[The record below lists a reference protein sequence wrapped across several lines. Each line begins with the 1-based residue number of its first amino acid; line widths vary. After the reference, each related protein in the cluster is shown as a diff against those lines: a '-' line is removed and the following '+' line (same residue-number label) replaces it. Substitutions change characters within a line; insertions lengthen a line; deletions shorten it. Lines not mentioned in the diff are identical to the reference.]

1 MAVIVALDAGT
12 TGVRALGISETGE
25 IVGLCH
31 REFTQHFPRP
41 GWVEHDP
48 EEIWEAACDSLERL
62 HAELSE
68 PIAAIGITNQR
79 ETAVIWDK
87 DSGQADQRAIV
98 WQDRRTAEQC
108 LALQSDGHLPL
119 IRAQTGL
126 VLDPY
131 FSATKFAWLKQRTQI
146 APARQAFGTIDSW
159 LLWKL
164 TQHQSFATEP
174 SNASRTMLYDINRRQ
189 WSPELCELFDIPS
202 GALPEVLASSGV
214 FGHTR
219 GSPLPDGIPIA
230 GIAGDQQAALF
241 GQACFGQGDAKN
253 TYGTG
258 SFVLMNVGAQPPGAD
273 GDLQGLLTSMGWELS
288 SGEVV
293 YVLEGSIFVTG
304 ALVQWL
310 RDGMGVISEAAELE
324 GQALLCDD
332 VPGCVIVP
340 AFVGLG
346 SPWWD
351 PDARGAI
358 WGLTSDVGVP
368 QLARAA
374 IASMSWQTRDVVRE
388 MERVSG
394 KRLAGLRVD
403 GGAAVMDT
411 LLAHQ
416 ADTLGAV
423 VSRPKVTESTARG
436 AGWLAGLAVGVW
448 GGLDELAEQ
457 WELDREFSPS
467 ASDRTREGQLWERAV
482 ERTMALGHSV

>member
-12 TGVRALGISETGE
+12 TGVRALGISDTGE

-48 EEIWEAACDSLERL
+48 EEIWEAACHSLGGL
-62 HAELSE
+62 QAELSE

-108 LALQSDGHLPL
+108 QSLQAAGHLPL
-119 IRAQTGL
+119 IRSQTGL

-131 FSATKFAWLKQRTQI
+131 FSATKFAWLKQRTEI
-146 APARQAFGTIDSW
+146 PPGRQAFGTVDSW

-164 TQHQSFATEP
+164 TQHRSFATEP

-189 WSPELCELFDIPS
+189 WSPELCELFDIPPA
-202 GALPEVLASSGV
+202 ALPEVLASSGV
-214 FGHTR
+214 FGHTQ

-241 GQACFGQGDAKN
+241 GQACFGLGDAKN

-258 SFVLMNVGAQPPGAD
+258 SFVLMNIGPEPPASS
-273 GDLQGLLTSMGWELS
+273 DLQGLLTSVGWELS
-288 SGEVV
+288 SGEVA

-310 RDGMGVISEAAELE
+310 RDGMEIIGAASELE
-324 GQALLCDD
+324 GQARLCEDQA
-332 VPGCVIVP
+332 GCVIVP

-358 WGLTSDVGVP
+358 WGLSADVGVP

-374 IASMSWQTRDVVRE
+374 IGSMSWQTRDVVRE

-394 KRLAGLRVD
+394 RQLATLRVD

-448 GGLDELAEQ
+448 GSLEELADQ

-467 ASDRTREGQLWERAV
+467 GHDRVREGQLWERAV
-482 ERTMALGHSV
+482 QRTMALGHNA

>member
-1 MAVIVALDAGT
+1 MAVVVALDAGT
-12 TGVRALGISETGE
+12 TGVRALGISDTGE

-48 EEIWEAACDSLERL
+48 EEIWDAACDSLGGL
-62 HAELSE
+62 LAELSE

-79 ETAVIWDK
+79 ETAVVWDK
-87 DSGQADQRAIV
+87 DSGQADQHAIV
-98 WQDRRTAEQC
+98 WQDRRTTEHCQK
-108 LALQSDGHLPL
+108 LQAAGHLPL
-119 IRAQTGL
+119 IRSQTGL

-131 FSATKFAWLKQRTQI
+131 FSATKFAWLKQRSEI
-146 APARQAFGTIDSW
+146 APGRLACGTVDSW

-164 TQHQSFATEP
+164 TGNQSFATEP
-174 SNASRTMLYDINRRQ
+174 SNACRTMLYDINRRQ
-189 WSPELCELFDIPS
+189 WSPELCELFDIPPA
-202 GALPEVLASSGV
+202 ALPEVRASSGV

-219 GSPLPDGIPIA
+219 NSPLPDGIPIA

-241 GQACFGQGDAKN
+241 GQACFAPGDAKN

-258 SFVLMNVGAQPPGAD
+258 SFVLMNIGAQPPVS
-273 GDLQGLLTSMGWELS
+273 GDLQGLVASVGWELS
-288 SGEVV
+288 SGEVA

-310 RDGMGVISEAAELE
+310 RDGMGVIAEASELE

-332 VPGCVIVP
+332 TAGCVIVP

-358 WGLTSDVGVP
+358 WGLSADVGVA

-394 KRLAGLRVD
+394 KQLAGLRVD

-423 VSRPKVTESTARG
+423 VSRPKVTETTARG
-436 AGWLAGLAVGVW
+436 AAWLAGLATGVW
-448 GGLDELAEQ
+448 ASLDELSGQ

-467 ASDRTREGQLWERAV
+467 GQDRDRERQLWERAV
-482 ERTMALGHSV
+482 GRTRALGHSA